1 MRRNLWM
8 YFMKVGFKFIEH
20 LKLKLHIHCS
30 WRTETKNI
38 FSYFDKHIFVL
49 VLFLPSPLAGV
60 RAAELRGVRGRR
72 LPHLHGLEGQPHR
85 RLQRPRPAHRLE
97 DAHDDDDADDDSDT
111 EVGNITNILLNTLLP
126 HAASPQCS
134 AARGAVSSNAR
145 QSQHHP
151 GFLRTTSL
159 CGLRAVPKNQQFLD
173 LKLN

>member
-1 MRRNLWM
+1 MT
-8 YFMKVGFKFIEH
+8 
-20 LKLKLHIHCS
+20 C
-30 WRTETKNI
+30 TETLNI
-38 FSYFDKHIFVL
+38 FILLIKNIFVL
-49 VLFLPSPLAGV
+49 VSGV
-60 RAAELRGVRGRR
+60 RAAELRSVRGRR

-97 DAHDDDDADDDSDT
+97 DTHDDDDDADDDSDTT

-126 HAASPQCS
+126 RAASPQCS
-134 AARGAVSSNAR
+134 VARGAVCSPAR

>member
-1 MRRNLWM
+1 M
-8 YFMKVGFKFIEH
+8 I
-20 LKLKLHIHCS
+20 
-30 WRTETKNI
+30 KN
-38 FSYFDKHIFVL
+38 IFVL
-49 VLFLPSPLAGV
+49 VAGV
-60 RAAELRGVRGRR
+60 RAAELRGLRGRR

-97 DAHDDDDADDDSDT
+97 DDDDDDDDADDDSDTT

-126 HAASPQCS
+126 RAASPQCS
-134 AARGAVSSNAR
+134 AARGAVCSPAR

>member
-1 MRRNLWM
+1 MNLT
-8 YFMKVGFKFIEH
+8 G
-20 LKLKLHIHCS
+20 
-30 WRTETKNI
+30 TETLDIFILLIKN
-38 FSYFDKHIFVL
+38 IFVL
-49 VLFLPSPLAGV
+49 VAGV

-85 RLQRPRPAHRLE
+85 RLQRPRPAHCLE
-97 DAHDDDDADDDSDT
+97 DDDDDADDDSDT

-126 HAASPQCS
+126 RAASPQCS
-134 AARGAVSSNAR
+134 AARGAVSSPAR